1 MRVTVPHGAWLLLVL
16 GYLCCSAAAQL
27 CTSTAPAVPQDRR
40 ANKEELVIAHYN
52 TDWMFVNETSH
63 CGFEGASCGFDSP
76 AEERQHIQC
85 IAAEV
90 RALNADILHL
100 VRLPPCSSQL
110 PDRTSGTPLSLL
122 PLPSSH
128 TLSLSRRV

>member
-1 MRVTVPHGAWLLLVL
+1 MRVTVPYGAWLLLVL
-16 GYLCCSAAAQL
+16 GCLCCSAAAQL

-52 TDWMFVNETSH
+52 TDWIVNETSH

-100 VRLPPCSSQL
+100 VSLPPCSSQL